1 VLERFSK
8 EHNGSKSRQSAK
20 EAMRR
25 KLVWVERQKFQGW
38 GCSECAWVFN
48 PSGPVV
54 GRSIDEMKTHYEQ
67 QRDKEF
73 TSHACA
79 AHPRAAQNPG

>member
-1 VLERFSK
+1 MS
-8 EHNGSKSRQSAK
+8 
-20 EAMRR
+20 R
-25 KLVWVERQKFQGW
+25 KLVWVESQKFQGW

-73 TSHACA
+73 TSHVCA
-79 AHPRAAQNPG
+79 APPTAAKNAS